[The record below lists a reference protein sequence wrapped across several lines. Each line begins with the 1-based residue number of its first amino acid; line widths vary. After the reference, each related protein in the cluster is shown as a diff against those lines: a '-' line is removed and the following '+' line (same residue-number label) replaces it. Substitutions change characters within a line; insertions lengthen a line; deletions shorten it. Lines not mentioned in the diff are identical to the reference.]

1 MRGRDIA
8 LVIGLVVLVVL
19 LFGLLGG
26 GMMGYG
32 WGGPWGGPWGGWAEP
47 GMMGGYGFGWGILML
62 IFWALVIGGIALL
75 VFRLL
80 GPGPATTTPGGP
92 AAGNRSLDILR
103 ERYARGEISKEQ
115 FDQMRKDLE

>member
-8 LVIGLVVLVVL
+8 LMIGLVVLVVL

-32 WGGPWGGPWGGWAEP
+32 WGGPWGGWMGP
-47 GMMGGYGFGWGILML
+47 GMMGGYGFGLGILMPL
-62 IFWALVIGGIALL
+62 FWVLVIGGVVLL
-75 VFRLL
+75 AFRLL
-80 GPGPATTTPGGP
+80 SAGP
-92 AAGNRSLDILR
+92 AATTSGGPGAGNRALDILR
-103 ERYARGEISKEQ
+103 ERYAKGEISKEQ

>member
-8 LVIGLVVLVVL
+8 LAGGVVILVVL

-32 WGGPWGGPWGGWAEP
+32 WGGPWGGWMGA

-62 IFWALVIGGIALL
+62 VFWALIIGGIVLL
-75 VFRLL
+75 VLRLL
-80 GPGPATTTPGGP
+80 SQNPPATASGEPG
-92 AAGNRSLDILR
+92 AGNKALDILR
-103 ERYARGEISKEQ
+103 ERYARGDITKEQ
-115 FDQMRKDLE
+115 LEQMHKDLD

>member
-32 WGGPWGGPWGGWAEP
+32 WGGPWGGWMGP
-47 GMMGGYGFGWGILML
+47 GMMGGYGFGLGILMSL
-62 IFWALVIGGIALL
+62 FWVLVIGGVGLL

-80 GPGPATTTPGGP
+80 GSGPAATTPDGPAT
-92 AAGNRSLDILR
+92 GNRALDILR

-115 FDQMRKDLE
+115 FDQMRRDIE